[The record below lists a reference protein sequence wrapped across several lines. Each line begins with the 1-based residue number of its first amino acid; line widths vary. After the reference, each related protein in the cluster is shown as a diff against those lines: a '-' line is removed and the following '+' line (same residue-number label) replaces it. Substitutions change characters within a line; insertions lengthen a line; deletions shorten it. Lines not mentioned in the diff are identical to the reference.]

1 MIRYAIVAVMLAV
14 ALPNAPSF
22 ALTKNDKMATCE
34 FGAKEQKLQGPA
46 RKKFM
51 DRCMSDKDDPRG
63 PAAGGAAQPK
73 N

>member
-1 MIRYAIVAVMLAV
+1 MIRYAIVAVMMVL
-14 ALPNAPSF
+14 ALPSTPSF
-22 ALTKNDKMATCE
+22 ALTKDAKMATCK
-34 FGAKEQKLQGPA
+34 FGADEQKLQGPE
-46 RKKFM
+46 RKKFI